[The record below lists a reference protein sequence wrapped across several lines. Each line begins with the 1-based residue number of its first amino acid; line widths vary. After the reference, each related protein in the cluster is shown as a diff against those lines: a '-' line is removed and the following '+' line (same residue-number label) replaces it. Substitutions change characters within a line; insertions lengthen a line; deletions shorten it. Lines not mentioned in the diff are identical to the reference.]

1 MNKQARSGAAAS
13 AQQIATEARTALLR
27 GDIAGASVLADVAHV
42 YALIAAG
49 QPNGAERTDPAP
61 VVVHVPAPPVPVD
74 FPAPQLALHLDTGAA
89 SDERF
94 DGSASEAPADE
105 SGEVSVLRDP
115 NTGVPTLL
123 VRAHE
128 AIVRAGGKMY
138 SADLAAHLGIDTQK
152 LGTVLTKHL
161 REVGISRPG
170 NGMVSIARGKPFRTG
185 FIADTLATGIAVY
198 RVRATSAAA

>member
-27 GDIAGASVLADVAHV
+27 SDFVGASALVDVAHV
-42 YALIAAG
+42 YALIASG
-49 QPNGAERTDPAP
+49 QPVGAERADPAP
-61 VVVHVPAPPVPVD
+61 VVARVPAPPVPVD
-74 FPAPQLALHLDTGAA
+74 FPAPQLALRMDTGAA
-89 SDERF
+89 SGEQF
-94 DGSASEAPADE
+94 DGSTSEALVDE
-105 SGEVSVLRDP
+105 SGEVSVPRDP

-138 SADLAAHLGIDTQK
+138 SADLAAHLGMDTQK
-152 LGTVLTKHL
+152 LGTVLTKLL
-161 REVGISRPG
+161 REVGVSRPG

-185 FIADTLATGIAVY
+185 FIADTLATGIAAY